1 MTKLGARKKSVKSWS
16 SIITTLCTSHP
27 KIASGKWTDNSCPF
41 LYLRIKCCWER
52 SIGASLGHNA
62 WYQGPGVWRPDALFR
77 FIFYF
82 YWNNNESVHK
92 WSGTPICTFQCY
104 QIGNRR
110 CPAKIWH
117 TLMLNDVTWLSSLPS
132 SVLNALSY
140 LTWIGA
146 NFVGSS
152 IRDLDTLIS
161 KMAETGDRLYQFF
174 PLFSLISFLIR
185 VGFQ

>member
-1 MTKLGARKKSVKSWS
+1 MCKKHRELAWDTSNINFSLSNSEIEIFLESLWICKTISSIESRQGVTKLRARKKSVKSSS

-41 LYLRIKCCWER
+41 LYLPFKCCWER

-117 TLMLNDVTWLSSLPS
+117 TLWCWTM
-132 SVLNALSY
+132 
-140 LTWIGA
+140 
-146 NFVGSS
+146 
-152 IRDLDTLIS
+152 
-161 KMAETGDRLYQFF
+161 
-174 PLFSLISFLIR
+174 
-185 VGFQ
+185 